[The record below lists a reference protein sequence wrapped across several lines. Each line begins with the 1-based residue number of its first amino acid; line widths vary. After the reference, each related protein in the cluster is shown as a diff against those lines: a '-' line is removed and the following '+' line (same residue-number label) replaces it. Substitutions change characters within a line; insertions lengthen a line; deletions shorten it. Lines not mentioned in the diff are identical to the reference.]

1 MVVFFRERKK
11 SEAFIQA
18 FWSPKYETGEAMQ
31 PEVGA
36 IMSSSSSSTRVV
48 LFFFECE
55 A

>member
-1 MVVFFRERKK
+1 MRQEKRAAV
-11 SEAFIQA
+11 
-18 FWSPKYETGEAMQ
+18 
-31 PEVGA
+31 EVGA